1 VTWDPRR
8 LPSQAGKTFVVTGG
22 SSGIGYFIC
31 EQLADAGATVVI
43 AARNEAKADA
53 AIAAIRSRVPGA
65 DIRFV
70 LLDLGSFESI
80 RTAAGQLMQLERIDG
95 LIENAGAIMPSK
107 SRLETVD
114 GSEIM
119 FGTNHLGHF
128 LLTALLY
135 PELKKTPGSRVV
147 TMGSGSTRLTTID
160 LDNLQGTRNY
170 SSWRSYGQSKHA
182 TQAFGF
188 ELDRRLRAA
197 GSSVMSLVAH
207 PGGAQ
212 DGNSPYREGV
222 LEPSRRERLAAK
234 LMFFIGGG
242 KDAGAWPVVRA
253 ATDPDAVGGQYWGPH
268 RGLSGRPEFGKP
280 SPVSH
285 DERLGR
291 ELWSRTEAF
300 VGQRFEL

>member
-8 LPSQAGKTFVVTGG
+8 LPSQVGKTFVVTGG
-22 SSGIGYFIC
+22 NAGIGYFIC
-31 EQLADAGATVVI
+31 EQLAEAGASVVI
-43 AARNEAKADA
+43 AARNEAKSDA
-53 AIAAIRSRVPGA
+53 AIAAIRARVPAA

-70 LLDLGSFESI
+70 LLDLGSFASI
-80 RTAAGQLMQLERIDG
+80 RAAAGTLQQLDRIDG

-114 GSEIM
+114 GNEIM

-135 PELKKTPGSRVV
+135 PALQKTPGSRVV
-147 TMGSGSTRLTTID
+147 TMGSGSTRLTKID
-160 LDNLQGTRNY
+160 LDNLQGTSNY

-182 TQAFGF
+182 TQSFGF

-197 GSSVMSLVAH
+197 GSSVTSLVAH

-222 LEPSRRERLAAK
+222 IEPSRRERIAAK
-234 LMFFIGGG
+234 LLFVLGGG

-253 ATDPDAVGGQYWGPH
+253 AIDPDASGGQYWGPH
-268 RGLSGRPEFGKP
+268 RGISGRPVIGKP
-280 SPVSH
+280 SPASH
-285 DERLGR
+285 GERLGR
-291 ELWSRTEAF
+291 ELWSRTEDF

>member
-1 VTWDPRR
+1 VTWDPQR

-22 SSGIGYFIC
+22 NAGIGYFIC
-31 EQLADAGATVVI
+31 EQLAGAGATVVI
-43 AARNEAKADA
+43 AARNEAKSDA
-53 AIAAIRSRVPGA
+53 AIAAIHGRVPAA

-80 RTAAGQLMQLERIDG
+80 RTAAAQLLQLDRIDG

-107 SRLETVD
+107 ARLETVD
-114 GSEIM
+114 GNEIM

-135 PELKKTPGSRVV
+135 PALLKTPGSRVV
-147 TMGSGSTRLTTID
+147 TMGSGSTRLTKID
-160 LDNLQGTRNY
+160 LDNLQGTKNY

-182 TQAFGF
+182 TQSFGF

-197 GSSVMSLVAH
+197 GSPVTSLVAH

-212 DGNSPYREGV
+212 EGNSPYRKGV
-222 LEPSRRERLAAK
+222 LEPSGRQRTAAK
-234 LMFFIGGG
+234 LMFFLGGG

-268 RGLSGRPEFGKP
+268 RGISGRPEIGKP
-280 SPVSH
+280 SSLSH
-285 DERLGR
+285 GERLGS
-291 ELWSRTEAF
+291 ELWSRTEKL

>member
-22 SSGIGYFIC
+22 NAGIGYFIC
-31 EQLADAGATVVI
+31 EQLAEAGATVVI
-43 AARNEAKADA
+43 AARNEAKATA
-53 AIAAIRSRVPGA
+53 AIAAIRRRAPAA
-65 DIRFV
+65 DIRFA
-70 LLDLGSFESI
+70 LLDLASFESI
-80 RTAAGQLMQLERIDG
+80 RAAAGQLLQLDRIDG

-107 SRLETVD
+107 ARLETVD
-114 GSEIM
+114 GNEIM

-135 PELKKTPGSRVV
+135 PALRKTPGSRVV
-147 TMGSGSTRLTTID
+147 TMGSGSTRLTKID
-160 LDNLQGTRNY
+160 LDNLQGTKNY

-188 ELDRRLRAA
+188 ELDRRLRAV
-197 GSSVMSLVAH
+197 GSSVTSLVAH

-222 LEPSRRERLAAK
+222 FEPGTGQRITAK
-234 LMFFIGGG
+234 LLFFLGGG

-253 ATDPDAVGGQYWGPH
+253 ATDPDAVGGQYWGPR
-268 RGLSGRPEFGKP
+268 RGIGGRSDIVKP
-280 SPVSH
+280 SPASH

-291 ELWSRTEAF
+291 ELWSRTEGL
-300 VGQRFEL
+300 VGQRFDL

>member
-1 VTWDPRR
+1 MTWDPRR

-119 FGTNHLGHF
+119 FG
-128 LLTALLY
+128 
-135 PELKKTPGSRVV
+135 
-147 TMGSGSTRLTTID
+147 
-160 LDNLQGTRNY
+160 
-170 SSWRSYGQSKHA
+170 
-182 TQAFGF
+182 
-188 ELDRRLRAA
+188 
-197 GSSVMSLVAH
+197 
-207 PGGAQ
+207 
-212 DGNSPYREGV
+212 
-222 LEPSRRERLAAK
+222 
-234 LMFFIGGG
+234 
-242 KDAGAWPVVRA
+242 
-253 ATDPDAVGGQYWGPH
+253 
-268 RGLSGRPEFGKP
+268 
-280 SPVSH
+280 
-285 DERLGR
+285 
-291 ELWSRTEAF
+291 
-300 VGQRFEL
+300 